1 LKRSVSEI
9 LRRGFESMLANWP
22 LLLLRIA
29 ESIVM
34 IIVTLVAIVAV
45 IVPIV
50 MSFTGGESFPQG
62 DPNDLAT
69 FFVTV
74 IAGHLAMI
82 LYILLLIMI
91 VATVWICVHS
101 FVEAGSARVYI
112 DSMQRN
118 AAAAAP
124 TRNELNAFTL
134 PRWAEGGK
142 DGWWAVFWIYN
153 IAWAIAFV
161 ILIIPIVL
169 FGGLTILFRESGPM
183 AAVTG
188 CLGVFVLLVVMLP
201 VGVVTAIC
209 TQKAIVNVF
218 AKGTGASDSL
228 RLAWRELRSDFGRH
242 LAVAAVA
249 FVVTIGLAIVV
260 SSFSMM
266 AQFGHSSPSI
276 MMIPLQFSSSIIN
289 SIFGAAIGAWF
300 LACFAALAVEP
311 S

>member
-1 LKRSVSEI
+1 
-9 LRRGFESMLANWP
+9 MLANWP
-22 LLLLRIA
+22 LLLIRIA

-69 FFVTV
+69 FFLTV

-82 LYILLLIMI
+82 LYILVLITI
-91 VATVWICVHS
+91 VLTVWIGVHS
-101 FVEAGSARVYI
+101 FVEAGSARIYV

-118 AAAAAP
+118 AAATVP

-134 PRWAEGGK
+134 PRWGQGGK

-169 FGGLTILFRESGPM
+169 FGGLAILFRENGPM
-183 AAVTG
+183 AAITG
-188 CLGVFVLLVVMLP
+188 CLGLFVLLAVLLP
-201 VGVVTAIC
+201 VGVATAIC

-228 RLAWRELRSDFGRH
+228 RLAWREFRADFGRH
-242 LAVAAVA
+242 LAVAAVM
-249 FVVTIGLAIVV
+249 FVVSIGLAIVA
-260 SSFSMM
+260 SSFSIM
-266 AQFGHSSPSI
+266 AQFGHSSPSV

>member
-1 LKRSVSEI
+1 MKRSVSEI

-22 LLLLRIA
+22 LLLIRIA

-34 IIVTLVAIVAV
+34 IIITLVAIVAV

-50 MSFTGGESFPQG
+50 MSFSGRDAFPQG
-62 DPNDLAT
+62 DPNDIAT

-82 LYILLLIMI
+82 LYIFLLILI
-91 VATVWICVHS
+91 VLTVWIGVHS
-101 FVEAGSARVYI
+101 FVEAGSARIYV

-118 AAAAAP
+118 AANATP
-124 TRNELNAFTL
+124 VRDQMNAFTL

-142 DGWWAVFWIYN
+142 NGWWAVFWIYN
-153 IAWAIAFV
+153 IAWAIAFL
-161 ILIIPIVL
+161 ILIIPFVL
-169 FGGLTILFRESGPM
+169 FGGLAILFRENGPM
-183 AAVTG
+183 AAITG
-188 CLGVFVLLVVMLP
+188 CLGIVVLVVVMLP
-201 VGVVTAIC
+201 VGVATAIC

-218 AKGTGASDSL
+218 AKGTAAADSL
-228 RLAWRELRSDFGRH
+228 RLAWREFRADFGRH
-242 LAVAAVA
+242 LAVAAVM
-249 FVVTIGLAIVV
+249 FVVSIGLAIVA
-260 SSFSMM
+260 SSFSIM

-276 MMIPLQFSSSIIN
+276 MMIPLQVSSSIIN